1 MKKLLKS
8 EICGFVNSVWAHCLW
23 LTWSNNAARTKKK
36 KKRSQKTQ
44 TQLLIIRIQTHTK
57 STQQVQNFWDSNFC
71 FLSSGHPVKN
81 LRLSLGTRGSS
92 IVIANSLKFVKSIFE
107 GRPLLVWSIKFI
119 EWLFFCGEPL
129 NIDWDSIGLGTSPK
143 WHLFSP

>member
-8 EICGFVNSVWAHCLW
+8 EICESVNSVWAHCLR
-23 LTWSNNAARTKKK
+23 LTWSNNAAGTK

-57 STQQVQNFWDSNFC
+57 STQQVQNFWDSSFC
-71 FLSSGHPVKN
+71 FLSSGYPVKN
-81 LRLSLGTRGSS
+81 LRLSLGTRRSS

-107 GRPLLVWSIKFI
+107 GRSLLVCSIKFI

-129 NIDWDSIGLGTSPK
+129 NIDWDSIGLGISPK